1 MTWLTPWIGGIAAA
15 IAVPSL
21 IILYFL
27 KLRRRD
33 VEISTT
39 LLWRKSIEDLQA
51 NAPFQRLRKNLLL
64 FLQLLALAGVLFAL
78 AQPQIKAQAL
88 EGTKNVILIDRSA
101 SMTAEDEKDS
111 KGGKQTRLAAA
122 KKEAIALIESMR
134 EGSVLGKTF
143 GTTDDSDEAMVI
155 AFDRTAEVRQTFTH
169 DKRILREAIEAITPV
184 EGPTSID
191 EAIRLAR
198 AHAPAARVRDPRTGE
213 SFVLEGM
220 SGGVP
225 LTMHLWSDGK
235 ISDADK
241 AKPNSEDTFIYH
253 RAGGE
258 SAPNVGI
265 TGLRAERSYEDP
277 TKLSIFVALEN
288 NETTIRAVDAELLV
302 EGVPVGIKGVEVPAA
317 TSTPISRERAEG
329 VSPDE
334 DRKIVNKLSPG
345 IGGVVF
351 QLERAEGALVQVN
364 LRQPGSGDS
373 PAEDVLAVDNRAWL
387 VVPPSKKMAVALVT
401 RGNLF
406 LPAVLQGLP
415 LSRLDQMTPEDYEG
429 KLRAGQMGGYDVV
442 VLDKY
447 VPVNNLGPLGLPPGR
462 FLIFGAVP
470 PSSSGITDKGKGPPA
485 GFIDWKRDHPA
496 LRAIN
501 LDPVLIAESRLV
513 EVDPRSSAVVL
524 ANTDKGPAIIELS
537 SVETHAVV
545 VAFDPAE
552 STWPFDLSFVVFTA
566 SGVPYVGEEIS
577 GGPLARGL
585 TPASDSTLS
594 DHLPA
599 GVERAKVE
607 LPNGDSQEI
616 VPAPDGRITFGPINR
631 TGVYR
636 VSWTGQAGP
645 TDIVDGS
652 KASRLYAANLLDGSE
667 SEVHAA
673 PELELASRVVQARTD
688 TTSQADRKLW
698 PYLILVALLVV
709 MFEWYIYNRKVYI

>member
-78 AQPQIKAQAL
+78 AQPQIKAQSL
-88 EGTKNVILIDRSA
+88 EGAKNVILIDRSA

-111 KGGKQTRLAAA
+111 KGGKQSRLAAA
-122 KKEAIALIESMR
+122 KKEAIALVESMR

-220 SGGVP
+220 SGGTP
-225 LTMHLWSDGK
+225 LTMHLWSDGR
-235 ISDADK
+235 IPDADK
-241 AKPNSEDTFIYH
+241 AKPNNEDTFVYH
-253 RAGGE
+253 RTGGE

-288 NETTIRAVDAELLV
+288 NETTPRTIDAELVV
-302 EGVPVGIKGVEVPAA
+302 EGVPVGIKGVEVPGA
-317 TSTPISRERAEG
+317 TSIPVVTDKAEG
-329 VSPDE
+329 APASE
-334 DRKIVNKLSPG
+334 EHEIVNKLSAG
-345 IGGVVF
+345 VGGVVF

-364 LRQPGSGDS
+364 LRQPGSSDP

-387 VVPPSKKMAVALVT
+387 VVPPAKKMAVALVT

-429 KLRAGQMGGYDVV
+429 KLRAGQAGSYDVV
-442 VLDKY
+442 VLDRY
-447 VPVNNLGPLGLPPGR
+447 LPLNNLGPLGLPPGR
-462 FLIFGAVP
+462 FILFGAVP
-470 PSSSGITDKGKGPPA
+470 PPASGIADKGKGPA
-485 GFIDWKRDHPA
+485 AAFIDWKRDHPM
-496 LRAIN
+496 LRSVN
-501 LDPVLIAESRLV
+501 LDPILIAESRLV
-513 EVDPRSSAVVL
+513 EVDPHSSAVVL
-524 ANTDKGPAIIELS
+524 ANTDKGPAIIEVS
-537 SVETHAVV
+537 SVETHAIV

-552 STWPFDLSFVVFTA
+552 STWPFDLSFVLFTA
-566 SGVPYVGEEIS
+566 AGVPYVGEEMS

-585 TPASDSTLS
+585 QPASDSTLT
-594 DHLPA
+594 DRLPA
-599 GVERAKVE
+599 GVARAIVE
-607 LPNGDSQEI
+607 LPNGESQEV
-616 VPAPDGRITFGPINR
+616 VPASDGHFTFGPINK

-636 VSWTGQAGP
+636 VTWSGAAGP
-645 TDIVDGS
+645 TDQVDGT
-652 KASRLYAANLLDGSE
+652 KASRYYAANLLDPAE
-667 SEVHAA
+667 SEVNAA
-673 PELELASRVVQARTD
+673 PKISLASRVVAARAD

-698 PYLILVALLVV
+698 PYLILAALLVV
-709 MFEWYIYNRKVYI
+709 MLEWYIYNRKVYV